1 MSKQTVQ
8 GLILDRLERM
18 EKKLDSI
25 IPEVA
30 TIKERSSNSA
40 KIISAI
46 GGLIAVAV
54 STAIAFFK

>member
-1 MSKQTVQ
+1 MPKQTVQ

-46 GGLIAVAV
+46 GAGSAVLISLALK
-54 STAIAFFK
+54 FF